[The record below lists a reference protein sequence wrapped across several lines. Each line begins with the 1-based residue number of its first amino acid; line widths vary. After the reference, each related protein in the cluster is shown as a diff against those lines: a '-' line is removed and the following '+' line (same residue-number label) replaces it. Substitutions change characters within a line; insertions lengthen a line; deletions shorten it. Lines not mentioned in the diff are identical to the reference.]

1 MDLVDTRP
9 IAGYASTID
18 IVAERRQS
26 VGDVIFTD
34 RELDIMAVLWEGGP
48 STVADVR
55 DALRDDLAY
64 TTVLTILRTLEEKG
78 HVGHE
83 AEGRAYRYHALV
95 ERGEARVS
103 ALDRITRK
111 LFSGSTETLLTHLVS
126 EQALSDE
133 QLARIKALLDA
144 RLGGEDE

>member
-1 MDLVDTRP
+1 MREV
-9 IAGYASTID
+9 
-18 IVAERRQS
+18 V
-26 VGDVIFTD
+26 FTD
-34 RELDIMAVLWEGGP
+34 RELDLMGVLWERGP

-55 DALRDDLAY
+55 AGLADDLAY

-78 HVGHE
+78 YVGHV

-103 ALDRITRK
+103 AVDRITQK
-111 LFSGSTETLLTHLVS
+111 LFAGSMETLLSHLVS
-126 EQALSDE
+126 DQELTDE
-133 QLARIKALLDA
+133 QLQRIRSILDA

>member
-1 MDLVDTRP
+1 
-9 IAGYASTID
+9 
-18 IVAERRQS
+18 